1 MASGY
6 EDESSLFPES
16 PPASASTIGD
26 ITGSVHSPYTRED
39 IPPSSTA
46 PLAADLGFIS
56 GSTTP
61 LFPDDFDSGSAFLT
75 ESISRST
82 ATRADSHSGMT
93 STLANSMSGYAEESE
108 NTWEYGHEAFAGH
121 DYMAVDATAES
132 TETAEPEASESRE
145 QPEEV
150 AQRVQSSTSNYGA
163 PPDDD
168 RPEKDSRPKLWDTD
182 DDDIPDEPD
191 VPETEDEPVRSSTEA
206 PSTIST
212 TASTAPPSAPTQ
224 AQSKSQPQQSQQS
237 RAHAPQTP
245 QAPRNS
251 VVYNPQSYYKQEPAM
266 SYNAQPYY
274 NNQPAQMHPG
284 RAPPP
289 PTKTITEYVLRT
301 KVTGMERSGKKPPLI
316 RFDAYTNLP
325 RFRTTQF
332 RDIRRTYSEFLKLF
346 KHLST
351 ANPECFVPTVPLDTT
366 FAGPGTDEDEYR
378 IKVNFQKWLD
388 RVTSNQVLMRD
399 EEMMYFIESDFGYSP
414 MTKRKAPATGLRRKA
429 IKQLAAPPD
438 DCQELV
444 EFRPLAKRFYLMS
457 DDVRTRLEKVSK
469 IRKTLGMAEI
479 ELGHRFTNMTALEF
493 QSGMINMW
501 KKLGKTVM
509 SVGDIQGIK
518 TTAEMATLGDGL
530 LWLSNDAYVVKETLT
545 NRQILIRDL
554 LSAQSTSRSRHATA
568 ARLRS
573 SATINPLR
581 VDEALNSLEDAKQI
595 EAALTAKVNR
605 VTNNLTKEKNEWLA
619 STDEDLQG
627 YIADYVRRMI
637 DAERRTL
644 AVWESIRLDI
654 RTADGSGGLSR
665 LGRSELPAIV
675 RRAGVVSSQGPKG
688 DSWSGDRRSAHGN
701 NGVFPA
707 MIDDENEEEGIL
719 EVDAKNAAAML
730 AGSTF

>member
-1 MASGY
+1 MQ
-6 EDESSLFPES
+6 
-16 PPASASTIGD
+16 I
-26 ITGSVHSPYTRED
+26 
-39 IPPSSTA
+39 
-46 PLAADLGFIS
+46 
-56 GSTTP
+56 
-61 LFPDDFDSGSAFLT
+61 
-75 ESISRST
+75 
-82 ATRADSHSGMT
+82 
-93 STLANSMSGYAEESE
+93 
-108 NTWEYGHEAFAGH
+108 
-121 DYMAVDATAES
+121 
-132 TETAEPEASESRE
+132 
-145 QPEEV
+145 
-150 AQRVQSSTSNYGA
+150 
-163 PPDDD
+163 
-168 RPEKDSRPKLWDTD
+168 
-182 DDDIPDEPD
+182 
-191 VPETEDEPVRSSTEA
+191 
-206 PSTIST
+206 
-212 TASTAPPSAPTQ
+212 
-224 AQSKSQPQQSQQS
+224 
-237 RAHAPQTP
+237 
-245 QAPRNS
+245 
-251 VVYNPQSYYKQEPAM
+251 
-266 SYNAQPYY
+266 
-274 NNQPAQMHPG
+274 G

-289 PTKTITEYVLRT
+289 PTKTVTDYVLRT

-332 RDIRRTYSEFLKLF
+332 RDIRRTYNEFLKLF

-366 FAGPGTDEDEYR
+366 YAGPGTDEDEYR

-388 RVTSNQVLMRD
+388 RVTSNQILMRD

-429 IKQLAAPPD
+429 IKQLQPPPD

-444 EFRPLAKRFYLMS
+444 DFRPLAKRFFLMS
-457 DDVRTRLEKVSK
+457 SDVRTRLEKVSK
-469 IRKTLGMAEI
+469 IRKSLGMAEI

-509 SVGDIQGIK
+509 SVGDIQAIK
-518 TTAEMATLGDGL
+518 TTTEMATLGDGL
-530 LWLSNDAYVVKETLT
+530 LWLSNDAFVVKETLT

-605 VTNNLTKEKNEWLA
+605 VTHNLIKEKNEWFA
-619 STDEDLQG
+619 NTDEDLQL
-627 YIADYVRRMI
+627 YIAEYVRRMI

-654 RTADGSGGLSR
+654 RAADGSGGLSR
-665 LGRSELPAIV
+665 LGRSELPPIV

-688 DSWSGDRRSAHGN
+688 DSWSGDRRTAHGS
-701 NGVFPA
+701 NGIFPP
-707 MIDDENEEEGIL
+707 MFDDQNEDEDGIS
-719 EVDAKNAAAML
+719 EVDAKNAAALL

>member
-6 EDESSLFPES
+6 EDDSSLFPES
-16 PPASASTIGD
+16 PPASASTVSD
-26 ITGSVHSPYTRED
+26 IAGSDNPYMRKEMLST
-39 IPPSSTA
+39 SSSVPA
-46 PLAADLGFIS
+46 VDLGFTS
-56 GSTTP
+56 ASTTP
-61 LFPDDFDSGSAFLT
+61 LFPDDFDSGSAFFT
-75 ESISRST
+75 DPIARSSAART
-82 ATRADSHSGMT
+82 DILSGMT
-93 STLANSMSGYAEESE
+93 NDLPNSMSAYADSD
-108 NTWEYGHEAFAGH
+108 NTWGDGHDAFAGH
-121 DYMAVDATAES
+121 DYMAVDATTESAE
-132 TETAEPEASESRE
+132 AAGLEASEAYE
-145 QPEEV
+145 QPDEV
-150 AQRVQSSTSNYGA
+150 SRSVRTSTSEVHGTSLDEA
-163 PPDDD
+163 E
-168 RPEKDSRPKLWDTD
+168 REEEIRPKLWDTD
-182 DDDIPDEPD
+182 DDDIPGGPD

-206 PSTIST
+206 ASTV
-212 TASTAPPSAPTQ
+212 STAPSTAPSAAPHQ
-224 AQSKSQPQQSQQS
+224 KQLPHREQPSRSQ
-237 RAHAPQTP
+237 T
-245 QAPRNS
+245 QAPRHH
-251 VVYNPQSYYKQEPAM
+251 VVYNPQSYYQQEPTP
-266 SYNAQPYY
+266 SYDNQPGY
-274 NNQPAQMHPG
+274 NNQQGPMQLG
-284 RAPPP
+284 SAPPP
-289 PTKTITEYVLRT
+289 PTKTVIDYVLRT

-332 RDIRRTYSEFLKLF
+332 RDIRRTYNEFLKLF

-366 FAGPGTDEDEYR
+366 YAGPGTDEDEYR

-388 RVTSNQVLMRD
+388 RVTSNQILMRD

-414 MTKRKAPATGLRRKA
+414 MTKRKALATGLRRKA
-429 IKQLAAPPD
+429 IKQLQPPPD

-444 EFRPLAKRFYLMS
+444 DFRPLAKRFYLMS
-457 DDVRTRLEKVSK
+457 SDVRTRLEKVSK
-469 IRKTLGMAEI
+469 IRKSLGMAEI

-509 SVGDIQGIK
+509 SVGDIQAIK
-518 TTAEMATLGDGL
+518 TTTEMATLGDGL
-530 LWLSNDAYVVKETLT
+530 LWLANDAFVVKETLT

-605 VTNNLTKEKNEWLA
+605 VTHNLIKEKNEWFA
-619 STDEDLQG
+619 NTDEDLQG
-627 YIADYVRRMI
+627 YIAEYVRRMI

-654 RTADGSGGLSR
+654 RAADGSGGLSR
-665 LGRSELPAIV
+665 LGRSELPPIV

-688 DSWSGDRRSAHGN
+688 DSWSGDRRTAHGS
-701 NGVFPA
+701 NGIFPP
-707 MIDDENEEEGIL
+707 MFDDQNEDEDGIS
-719 EVDAKNAAAML
+719 EVDAKNAAALL